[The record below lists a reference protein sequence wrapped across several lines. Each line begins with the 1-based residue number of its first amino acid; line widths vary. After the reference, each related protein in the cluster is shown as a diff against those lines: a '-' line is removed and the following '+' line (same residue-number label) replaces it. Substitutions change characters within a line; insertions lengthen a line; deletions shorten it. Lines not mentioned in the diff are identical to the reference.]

1 MSAFGFDPEE
11 IFKRRRPRVVKD
23 GGGGGRPLFRRKWLW
38 ITLVVILVLLAAG
51 RSLLSTYV
59 DFLFLSS
66 TGHSNVYWT
75 PVITQ
80 IWLFVVGFV
89 LTALVVGISVP
100 AWRAAAATV
109 DERGKR
115 YSFWIGIAIIVV
127 AGIAGGSYFAGN
139 WQQVLLWMH
148 GHNFGATD
156 PVFGKDYSFFVFV
169 LPVIDMVSAIGWA
182 GAIVALVGAIAVAAL
197 CISAQNMP
205 TDLPF
210 ALRPTPGRT
219 PSDGVR
225 IAVRHAGI
233 ALVAIFIMAALGAHF
248 TVYHL
253 ATSQHNNFWGLDAT
267 QRNVIRP
274 VLGALQYVAA
284 VFAVFTLALVLFRW
298 KRESIVTSSV
308 FTGMFVFWLIIN
320 GVVQW
325 VPAAIYQATSVTPN
339 ALSAQSG
346 PITDFLNTSRYAWG
360 LQDST
365 NVMTE
370 QFPTPQTVTLQ
381 DLASDPGTLN
391 NVRVQDYRELPD
403 ALNQTDRSRSYQTYP
418 TITVDRYP
426 DQNGNDVEVM
436 IGPREISSDNLP
448 TSGFVSQSLIY
459 THGYGISAVSVNQAG
474 ESGKPLLIVGKQ
486 PMQQVTATAPPDLN
500 FDGSPNA
507 DPRIYCGLSTSTPAV
522 VNTTQK
528 EFDYLDNNGTQHTSN
543 AGYVQGIP
551 VDNFFKKAALS
562 LISFGGTD
570 LFLTNSVTSQ
580 SEALLHRTIADRV
593 STLAPFLTV
602 DSDPYVVVDPQT
614 EHLMY
619 IADAY
624 VSTDQFPESY
634 QLSDGTS
641 YKRNAVKA
649 VVDAKTCQTTLYMVD
664 PSEPLT
670 ATYNAIYPGLMQP
683 LSTMPTYL
691 LSHLRYPEDLF
702 TNQAQVYASIHVDP
716 KTPSTFFNS
725 SDQWRVAQEILNGN
739 TQDTQPYYVELTLP
753 GASKPSF
760 VLLQTFSPASGGNGG
775 QANNMTSW
783 LAAESDYTQ
792 TNKPKLESVRLPSN
806 ANVLGTLQFDNN
818 INNDPTISK
827 QLSLLNQSGSKVVL
841 GNVIVLPFGN
851 HAFLYVRPLYLVA
864 TSGSSFPQL
873 QQVIVGNQTSVAMAP
888 DFQTALQTLF
898 ATSQPIPGLNLPGST
913 SSSPS
918 PSPSPNTSPGATP
931 APTPTPILT
940 SNFPPA
946 AIPIVND
953 LVKQEALYQQ
963 DLAKSDFADAG
974 IAQAQIKKDSD
985 QLIQILGIP
994 TPTP

>member
-11 IFKRRRPRVVKD
+11 VFRRRRPRVVKD
-23 GGGGGRPLFRRKWLW
+23 GGGPRRGRRWIW
-38 ITLVVILVLLAAG
+38 ITLVIVLVVLGAA
-51 RSLLSTYV
+51 RSLLSAYV
-59 DFLFLSS
+59 DYLFFSS
-66 TGHSNVYWT
+66 TGHTNVFWT
-75 PVITQ
+75 PVTTQ
-80 IWLFVVGFV
+80 VWLFIVGFV
-89 LTALVVGISVP
+89 LTGLVIGVSVP

-109 DERGKR
+109 DERGRK
-115 YSFWIGIAIIVV
+115 YSFWIGIAVIVV
-127 AGIAGGSYFAGN
+127 AGIAGGSYFASN

-156 PVFGKDYSFFVFV
+156 PVFGKDYGFFVFV

-182 GAIVALVGAIAVAAL
+182 GALVGLLGAIGMAAL
-197 CISAQNMP
+197 CVSAENMP
-205 TDLPF
+205 ADLPF
-210 ALRPTPGRT
+210 ALRPAPGRT
-219 PSDGVR
+219 PGDGVR
-225 IAVRHAGI
+225 IAVRHAGL
-233 ALVAIFIMAALGAHF
+233 ALVAVFIMAALGAHF

-253 ATSQHNNFWGLDAT
+253 ATSQHGNFWGLDAT
-267 QRNVIRP
+267 QRNIVRP
-274 VLGALQYVAA
+274 VMGALQYVAVAFAALTA
-284 VFAVFTLALVLFRW
+284 VFIALRW
-298 KRESIVTSSV
+298 KKDSIVTSAS
-308 FTGMFVFWLIIN
+308 FTGMFVFWLLIN

-325 VPAAIYQATSVTPN
+325 APAAIYQATSVTPN
-339 ALSAQSG
+339 ALSAQSA

-360 LQDST
+360 LQDTSQVQT
-365 NVMTE
+365 Q
-370 QFPTPQTVTLQ
+370 QFPTPQTATLQ

-391 NVRVQDYRELPD
+391 NVRIQDFRELPD

-426 DQNGNDVEVM
+426 DQSGNDVEVM

-448 TSGFVSQSLIY
+448 SSGFVPQSLIY

-486 PMQQVTATAPPDLN
+486 PMQQVASNAPPDLYFN
-500 FDGSPNA
+500 GNAKA
-507 DPRIYCGLSTSTPAV
+507 DPRIYCGLSTNTPVV

-528 EFDYLDNNGTQHTSN
+528 EFDYLDNNGSQHTSN

-551 VDNFFKKAALS
+551 VDSLLKKAALS

-570 LFLTNSVTSQ
+570 LFLTNSLTDQ

-614 EHLMY
+614 NHLMY

-624 VSTDQFPESY
+624 VSTDQFPEAY

-664 PSEPLT
+664 PNEPLT
-670 ATYNAIYPGLMQP
+670 ATYNSIYPGLMQP
-683 LSTMPTYL
+683 LSSMPKYL
-691 LSHLRYPEDLF
+691 VSHLRYPEDLF
-702 TNQAQVYASIHVDP
+702 TNQSQVYASVHVDP
-716 KTPSTFFNS
+716 KTPSVFFNS
-725 SDQWRVAQEILNGN
+725 SDQWRVAQEVIGGN

-753 GASKPSF
+753 GSSKASF

-783 LAAESDYTQ
+783 LAAESDYTKTSQ
-792 TNKPKLESVRLPSN
+792 PKLVSVRLPSN
-806 ANVLGTLQFDNN
+806 ANVLGPLQFDNN
-818 INNDPTISK
+818 INNDPTISP
-827 QLSLLNQSGSKVVL
+827 QISLLSQHGSTVIL

-851 HAFLYVRPLYLVA
+851 HSFLYVRPLYVA
-864 TSGSSFPQL
+864 ATNSGSASFPQL
-873 QQVIVGNQTSVAMAP
+873 QRVIVGTQTNVAMGA
-888 DFQTALQTLF
+888 DFQSALQALF
-898 ATSQPIPGLNLPGST
+898 GTDQPIPGLNQPGSSPAP
-913 SSSPS
+913 SS
-918 PSPSPNTSPGATP
+918 NTTPGATP
-931 APTPTPILT
+931 VPTPLPT

-946 AIPIVND
+946 AIPIVDD
-953 LVKQEALYQQ
+953 LLKQQAIYQQ
-963 DLAKSDFADAG
+963 DLAKGDFAGAG
-974 IAQAQIKKDSD
+974 VAQEQIKKDSD
-985 QLIQILGIP
+985 QLIQLLGIP